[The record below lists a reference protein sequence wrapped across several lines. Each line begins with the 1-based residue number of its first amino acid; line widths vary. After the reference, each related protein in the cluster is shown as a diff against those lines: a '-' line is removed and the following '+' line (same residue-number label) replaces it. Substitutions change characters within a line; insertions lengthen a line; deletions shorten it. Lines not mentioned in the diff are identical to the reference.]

1 MRAIGRTMPLKAL
14 RRLRRGQVSAG
25 GVSVQ
30 VEAMIV
36 LMKMQPELMRGQT
49 TAGGVPVQAA
59 AVETVGTMVLLT
71 GGLGGAW
78 EVTNDGT
85 DAGRGR
91 RCRRRGRGTRPL
103 GHPKGHRFQEEWKR
117 AWRSWRVDI
126 VRKWPLCRGG

>member
-1 MRAIGRTMPLKAL
+1 MRAIGRTMPLKAQ

-59 AVETVGTMVLLT
+59 AMEMVGTKVLLT
-71 GGLGGAW
+71 GGLGGASKA
-78 EVTNDGT
+78 TNDGT
-85 DAGRGR
+85 DAGHGS
-91 RCRRRGRGTRPL
+91 RCRCTARGTPSL
-103 GHPKGHRFQEEWKR
+103 GYPKGHR
-117 AWRSWRVDI
+117 S
-126 VRKWPLCRGG
+126 